1 MDLWELTDL
10 STPWCVHVAATL
22 RIADLI
28 AAGSM
33 QVDQL
38 AAASGADRDSLHRVL
53 RHLVS
58 KGLFEET
65 VPGRFALNEVARG
78 LLDEPVRLGLDLN
91 AIGGRMAHSWG
102 TLLSAV
108 RTGRP
113 AYHEVSAVGS
123 GRIWMHIR
131 TSPPAS

>member
-58 KGLFEET
+58 KGLF
-65 VPGRFALNEVARG
+65 
-78 LLDEPVRLGLDLN
+78 
-91 AIGGRMAHSWG
+91 
-102 TLLSAV
+102 
-108 RTGRP
+108 
-113 AYHEVSAVGS
+113 
-123 GRIWMHIR
+123 
-131 TSPPAS
+131 